1 MFRFAHLFLS
11 APAWIIAVLFSST
24 PLSAEVRELPIAAD
38 RCAIFY
44 ALTGRV
50 DAGCAMPDPL
60 AQGPLRRLPNGS
72 EFSKKAAPLRGIAE
86 EQGYFVRFA
95 FNSDS
100 LTSEY
105 TAHLDRL
112 AQVLGSSAL
121 DGSCFKLVGHTD
133 TVGGLSYNLALSER
147 RASQVAAY
155 LVAKG
160 GVPLARL
167 GTEARGEA
175 VGLPGVPGAHPL
187 NRRVEI
193 LAKRQTS
200 DGC

>member
-1 MFRFAHLFLS
+1 MVRFANLILC
-11 APAWIIAVLFSST
+11 AQACAIAFLFSSI
-24 PLSAEVRELPIAAD
+24 PLAAGVRELPISAD

-50 DAGCAMPDPL
+50 DAGCATPDPSVH
-60 AQGPLRRLPNGS
+60 GTLRKLPSAS

-86 EQGYFVRFA
+86 EQGYFVRFE

-100 LTSEY
+100 LTPEY

-112 AQVLGSSAL
+112 AQVLVSSAL
-121 DGSCFKLVGHTD
+121 EGSCFMLVGHSD
-133 TVGGLSYNLALSER
+133 TVGGEIYNLALSKR

-155 LVAKG
+155 LVARG
-160 GVPLARL
+160 GVSLARL

-175 VGLPGVPGAHPL
+175 TGVPGVPGPHPL

-193 LAKRQTS
+193 LAKRQTA